1 MKVSPLGVRR
11 SAMRTFLLLSSVI
24 VSLMTTVCSM
34 RSRRTVRK
42 RTGVS
47 VLAVTVRGSVDVV
60 KVTVSFWS
68 VGSQDARSTRDHSH
82 RLSPSGLTAELD
94 GVGEACSVLPSV
106 MRMRCERVAMRKRVV
121 AVIWLVE

>member
-47 VLAVTVRGSVDVV
+47 VLAVTARGSVDVV

-82 RLSPSGLTAELD
+82 RLSPSRLTAELD
-94 GVGEACSVLPSV
+94 GVGEACSALFSV
-106 MRMRCERVAMRKRVV
+106 MRTRCERVAMRKRVV
-121 AVIWLVE
+121 AVI